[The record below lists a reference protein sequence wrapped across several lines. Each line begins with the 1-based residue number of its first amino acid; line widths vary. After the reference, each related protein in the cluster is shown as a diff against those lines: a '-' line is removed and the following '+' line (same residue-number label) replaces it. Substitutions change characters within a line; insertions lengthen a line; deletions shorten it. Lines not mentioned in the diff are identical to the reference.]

1 MKKFLAIYLGT
12 EEMMSQWEALPEVE
26 KQARME
32 KGMKAWHAWIETNK
46 ASLVEIGTP
55 LGKTKKISS
64 KGIGDIKNAMS
75 AYTVV
80 QAQSHEAAAALFVNH
95 PHFAIFPGD
104 SIEVMECLPIPGM

>member
-1 MKKFLAIYLGT
+1 MKKFLAIYLGGSD
-12 EEMMSQWEALPEVE
+12 MRSQWDALPEAE

-46 ASLVEIGTP
+46 ASLVDMGTP

-64 KGIGDIKNAMS
+64 KGIGDTKNLMT

-80 QAQSHEAAAALFVNH
+80 QAETHEAAAALFTNH

-104 SIEVMECLPIPGM
+104 SIEVMECLPVPGM